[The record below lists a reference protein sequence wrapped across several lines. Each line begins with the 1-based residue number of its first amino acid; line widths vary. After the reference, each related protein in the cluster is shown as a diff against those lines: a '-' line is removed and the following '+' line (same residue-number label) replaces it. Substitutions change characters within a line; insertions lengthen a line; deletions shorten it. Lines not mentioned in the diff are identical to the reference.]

1 MAMTS
6 GIGMRRTRQ
15 EAEEI
20 ALAKHGQLEGYVWR
34 VVCAHYQRVKDW
46 ACQNCG
52 NTGTVLKVNGINIT
66 TSDCM
71 CHVIHKRKLLQDE
84 KFSESNIPELYRE
97 ATVGKWENPG
107 RDATEC
113 SLNHASFHVVF
124 EYQRKIKAMVQKG
137 HGLYLTGPNGVGK
150 TFLSCAIGLRAAGC
164 GLDIRYYTMAAI
176 TRAQIDGWFQDEAK
190 ATMAGIRSADLL
202 IIDDL
207 DKIYRTKTELETT
220 LFDNLLRDRLQASR
234 PCIFTS
240 NRTIDDAKDN
250 FGPHIYSMLNE
261 HCAELVFI
269 GADYRAKMSEQIR
282 RDILGS

>member
-1 MAMTS
+1 
-6 GIGMRRTRQ
+6 MRRTRQ

-20 ALAKHGQLEGYVWR
+20 VRAKHGDLDGFVFQMACG
-34 VVCAHYQRVKDW
+34 HYMRVKDW
-46 ACQNCG
+46 ACKNCG
-52 NTGTVLKVNGINIT
+52 NTGTVLKVDGINLK

-71 CHVIHKRKLLQDE
+71 CHVIHQRKLVQDE
-84 KFSESNIPELYRE
+84 KFSESNIPELYRH
-97 ATVGKWENPG
+97 ATVDKWQNPG
-107 RDATEC
+107 RNDVEK
-113 SLNHASFHVVF
+113 SLNHASFHIVHH
-124 EYQRKIKAMVQKG
+124 YQRKVATMVKKG

-150 TFLSCAIGLRAAGC
+150 TFLGCAIGLKAAAAG
-164 GLDIRYYTMAAI
+164 LNIRYYTMAAI

-240 NRTIDDAKDN
+240 NRTIDDAKDD

-261 HCAELVFI
+261 HCAELVFV
-269 GADYRAKMSEQIR
+269 GDDYRKSMSEQIR

>member
-1 MAMTS
+1 
-6 GIGMRRTRQ
+6 MRRERQ

-20 ALAKHGQLEGYVWR
+20 ARAKHGQLDGYIWQ
-34 VVCAHYQRVKDW
+34 VVVGHYMRIKEW
-46 ACQNCG
+46 ACKNCG
-52 NTGTVLKVNGINIT
+52 NTGTVLKVKGMSAT

-71 CHVIHKRKLLQDE
+71 CNVIHKRKVVADA
-84 KFSESNIPELYRE
+84 KFAESNIPALYKD
-97 ATVGKWENPG
+97 ASLSDWQNPG
-107 RDATEC
+107 RTKQQID
-113 SLNHASFHVVF
+113 LNSASFQVVH
-124 EYQRKIKAMVQKG
+124 EYARKIKSMVKKG

-150 TFLSCAIGLRAAGC
+150 TFIGCAIGLRAAAAA
-164 GLDIRYYTMAAI
+164 LNIRYYTMAAI
-176 TRAQIDGWFQDEAK
+176 TRAQIDGWFQEEAK

-207 DKIYRTKTELETT
+207 DKIYRTKTEIETS

-240 NRTIDDAKDN
+240 NRTMDDAKDD
-250 FGPHIYSMLNE
+250 FGPHVYSMLNE

-269 GADYRAKMSEQIR
+269 GDDYRASLSDKIR